1 MYLLGK
7 CLLRASH
14 QPDPCFGLWEQR
26 GNKTDM
32 VPALLDV
39 PQQLQN
45 CLGAALWVWSC
56 EVGDRGRVQ
65 LDTGV
70 RNRDLAD
77 DKGLPS
83 AFSTI

>member
-7 CLLRASH
+7 CLLRASR

-45 CLGAALWVWSC
+45 
-56 EVGDRGRVQ
+56 
-65 LDTGV
+65 
-70 RNRDLAD
+70 
-77 DKGLPS
+77 
-83 AFSTI
+83 